1 MLYRFMNSD
10 TLAAL
15 QILQS
20 EVHPQAHYQGPTNTN
35 SGSKEGLSVYGLF
48 QNLART
54 PQGKHLLRQYF
65 LRPSL
70 EMNVI
75 NERLNTSSVFLRTEN
90 DHALKGIAKS
100 LGQIKN
106 MKTVMIHLRKGV
118 SNGQNK
124 GGGIRCGVWSSLRSV
139 RDDCFKAL
147 CNWLILLPV
156 YISHVTSIRLFWRSD
171 WCRKS
176 SNQNQSG
183 LSPFIS

>member
-1 MLYRFMNSD
+1 MERCEYSFQFQTSVWIELTVPYRFLNSD

-15 QILQS
+15 QIIHS
-20 EVHPQAHYQGPTNTN
+20 EVHPQAQNQGPTNTN

-54 PQGKHLLRQYF
+54 PQGKALLRQYF

-70 EMNVI
+70 KMSVI
-75 NERLNTSSVFLRTEN
+75 NERLNTASVFLRPEN
-90 DHALKGIAKS
+90 DHALKSIAKS

-118 SNGQNK
+118 SNGQGK

-139 RDDCFKAL
+139 RE
-147 CNWLILLPV
+147 
-156 YISHVTSIRLFWRSD
+156 
-171 WCRKS
+171 
-176 SNQNQSG
+176 G
-183 LSPFIS
+183 LYQDLMHLANSFNSLHFIHCKCAMFLTK